1 MICLHCK
8 PNKKLWFWSSNA
20 WLHIVLVMLSIN
32 KFVMIRKRKIECK
45 KKKKRGG
52 NRDGMEEGAN
62 RKCSGEKW
70 ENINVTIL
78 IGFEIRA

>member
-1 MICLHCK
+1 
-8 PNKKLWFWSSNA
+8 
-20 WLHIVLVMLSIN
+20 
-32 KFVMIRKRKIECK
+32 MIRKRKIECK